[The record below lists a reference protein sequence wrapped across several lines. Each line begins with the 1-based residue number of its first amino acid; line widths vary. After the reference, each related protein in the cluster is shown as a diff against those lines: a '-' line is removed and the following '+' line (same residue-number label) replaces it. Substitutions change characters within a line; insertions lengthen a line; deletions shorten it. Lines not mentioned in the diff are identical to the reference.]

1 MARVCHLNTCPVGVT
16 SQLMRLRQKFPGN
29 PDHIVQYFKYVAD
42 EVRSV
47 LASLGKKSLGEVVG
61 DMSVLEAR
69 DAALGKV
76 SKTKNV
82 KADVLLKGSV
92 AKFVSH
98 RNQPAHSVAAGEI
111 LDDQL
116 LKKPEIVE
124 LLKAAGTDASP
135 MDVKI
140 TSDVCNTDRTV

>member
-69 DAALGKV
+69 ADAVAKLH
-76 SKTKNV
+76 KTKNV
-82 KADVLLKGSV
+82 KPDVLLKGSV

-98 RNQPAHSVAAGEI
+98 RNQPAHPVGPKI
-111 LDDQL
+111 LDDYL
-116 LKKPEIVE
+116 LEKPEIVE
-124 LLKAAGTDASP
+124 LLKAAGTDAPP
-135 MDVKI
+135 MDV
-140 TSDVCNTDRTV
+140 